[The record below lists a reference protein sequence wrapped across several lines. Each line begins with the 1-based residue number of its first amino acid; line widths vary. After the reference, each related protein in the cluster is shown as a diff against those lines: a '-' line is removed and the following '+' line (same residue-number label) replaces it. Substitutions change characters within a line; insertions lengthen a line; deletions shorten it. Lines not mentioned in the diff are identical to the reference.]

1 MIRYLKG
8 TLLEKG
14 EDRIVVLVA
23 GPHPTNSGLGY
34 EIRLPSI
41 VRACYNAKELGQEV
55 ELYISYQQS
64 ERQPKPLLVGFNT
77 EAEREFFEKLITVD
91 GIGPSK
97 GVEALTV
104 PVARI
109 AGAIEDKDTG
119 VLEKLKG
126 IGRRSAEKIV
136 AELHGKVAK
145 YALMSLGEIPPPEPE
160 DLQKQVEAVLV
171 KQLGH
176 KPAEAGQLVR
186 EAFQRNP
193 KLSTPEELFEEVY
206 RGQRGD

>member
-8 TLLEKG
+8 TLFEKG
-14 EDRIVVLVA
+14 EDRIVVLNGGV
-23 GPHPTNSGLGY
+23 GY
-34 EIRLPSI
+34 EVRLPSI
-41 VRACYNAKELGQEV
+41 VRACYNAKEVGQEV

-97 GVEALTV
+97 GIEALTI
-104 PVARI
+104 PVARV
-109 AGAIEDKDTG
+109 ARAIEDKDTG
-119 VLEKLKG
+119 ALEKLKG
-126 IGRRSAEKIV
+126 VGKRSAEKIV

-145 YALMSLGEIPPPEPE
+145 YALMSLGELPSFEPE
-160 DLQKQVEAVLV
+160 DLRKQVEVVLV

-176 KPAEAGQLVR
+176 KPAEASQLVK

-206 RGQRGD
+206 RGQRRD

>member
-8 TLLEKG
+8 TLLEKE
-14 EDRIVVLVA
+14 EDRIVVLS
-23 GPHPTNSGLGY
+23 GGLGY
-34 EIRLPSI
+34 EVRLPSI
-41 VRACYNAKELGQEV
+41 VRACYNSREVGQEV

-97 GVEALTV
+97 GIEALTV
-104 PVARI
+104 PVATI
-109 AGAIEDKDTG
+109 ARAIEDKDARA
-119 VLEKLKG
+119 LEKLKG

-145 YALMSLGEIPPPEPE
+145 YALMPLGESPPAEPE
-160 DLQKQVEAVLV
+160 DLRKQVEAVLV

-176 KPAEAGQLVR
+176 KPAEASQMVK

-193 KLSTPEELFEEVY
+193 RLSTPEELFEEVY
-206 RGQRGD
+206 RGQRRD

>member
-23 GPHPTNSGLGY
+23 GPHPTNGGLGY
-34 EIRLPSI
+34 EVRLPSI
-41 VRACYNAKELGQEV
+41 IRACYNAKELGQEV

-109 AGAIEDKDTG
+109 ASAIEDKDTG
-119 VLEKLKG
+119 ALEKLKG

-145 YALMSLGEIPPPEPE
+145 YALMSLGEIPPLEPE

-176 KPAEAGQLVR
+176 KPAEASQLVR

-206 RGQRGD
+206 RGQRRD

>member
-1 MIRYLKG
+1 LIRYLKG
-8 TLLEKG
+8 ALLEKE
-14 EDRIVVLVA
+14 EDRIVVLS
-23 GPHPTNSGLGY
+23 GGLGY
-34 EIRLPSI
+34 EVRLPSI
-41 VRACYNAKELGQEV
+41 VRACYNSREVGQEV

-97 GVEALTV
+97 GIEALTV
-104 PVARI
+104 PVATI
-109 AGAIEDKDTG
+109 ARAIEDKDTHA
-119 VLEKLKG
+119 LEKLKG

-145 YALMSLGEIPPPEPE
+145 YALMPLGESPSVEPE
-160 DLQKQVEAVLV
+160 DLRKQVEAVLV

-176 KPAEAGQLVR
+176 KPAEASQMVK

-193 KLSTPEELFEEVY
+193 RLSTPEELFEEVY
-206 RGQRGD
+206 RGQRRD

>member
-1 MIRYLKG
+1 LIRYLKG
-8 TLLEKG
+8 TLQEKE
-14 EDRIVVLVA
+14 EDRIVVL
-23 GPHPTNSGLGY
+23 SGGVGY
-34 EIRLPSI
+34 EVRLPFV
-41 VRACYNAKELGQEV
+41 VRAFFNAIETGQEV

-77 EAEREFFEKLITVD
+77 GAEREFFERLITVD

-97 GVEALTV
+97 AIEALTM

-109 AGAIEDKDTG
+109 ARAIEDKDIAALG
-119 VLEKLKG
+119 RLKG

-145 YALMSLGEIPPPEPE
+145 YALITSEEMPVPEPE
-160 DLQKQVEAVLV
+160 DLRKQVEAVLV

-176 KPAEAGQLVR
+176 KAAEASQLIK
-186 EAFQRNP
+186 EALQRNP
-193 KLSTPEELFEEVY
+193 KISTPEELFEEVY
-206 RGQRGD
+206 RGRRKE

>member
-8 TLLEKG
+8 TLLEKE
-14 EDRIVVLVA
+14 EDRIVVLNGGV
-23 GPHPTNSGLGY
+23 GY
-34 EIRLPSI
+34 EVRLPFV
-41 VRACYNAKELGQEV
+41 VRAFYNTKEAGQEV

-64 ERQPKPLLVGFNT
+64 ERQPKPLLIGFNT

-97 GVEALTV
+97 AIEALTM

-109 AGAIEDKDTG
+109 ARAIEDKEISA
-119 VLEKLKG
+119 LEKLKG

-145 YALMSLGEIPPPEPE
+145 YALMTTEELPSLEPE
-160 DLQKQVEAVLV
+160 DLRKQVEAVLV

-176 KPAEAGQLVR
+176 KPAEASQLVIK
-186 EAFQRNP
+186 ALQRNP

-206 RGQRGD
+206 RGQRRD

>member
-1 MIRYLKG
+1 VK
-8 TLLEKG
+8 E
-14 EDRIVVLVA
+14 EDRIVVLN
-23 GPHPTNSGLGY
+23 GGIGY
-34 EIRLPSI
+34 EVRLPSI
-41 VRACYNAKELGQEV
+41 VMASYNSREVGQEV
-55 ELYISYQQS
+55 ALYISYQQS

-97 GVEALTV
+97 GMEALTV

-109 AGAIEDKDTG
+109 ARAIEDKDSPA
-119 VLEKLKG
+119 LEKLKG

-136 AELHGKVAK
+136 AELHGRVAK
-145 YALMSLGEIPPPEPE
+145 YALMSQEELAPSEPE
-160 DLQKQVEAVLV
+160 DLRKQVEAVLV

-176 KPAEAGQLVR
+176 KPAEASQLVR

-193 KLSTPEELFEEVY
+193 RLSTPEELFEEVY
-206 RGQRGD
+206 RGQRRA